1 MSPSSSG
8 VEWSVFYVL
17 YVYYSFF
24 VRRRFF
30 PCFLMA
36 FFPIQFYRTY
46 AVNSVS
52 IFFRWSR
59 CLFSSILRY
68 CFGSGFPLMNRD
80 RIKEMFLILCS
91 FFLNFSIDFG
101 QRAIEREREWVF
113 LVMDDTT
120 SDL

>member
-1 MSPSSSG
+1 MCCM
-8 VEWSVFYVL
+8 FITL
-17 YVYYSFF
+17 FF

-101 QRAIEREREWVF
+101 QRAIESERARVGV